1 MEDSKKHDENWD
13 AQVEEEEIKEQTRK
27 ESEVKEVKEVKEA
40 KEEEQPKIEI
50 IKEVFLKDK
59 HGNICITHLGDYV
72 EPSRGIKEARANEM
86 TGNYNVFKDAV
97 VYESDDDDVKNTG
110 VSYGE
115 FISISSETKPK
126 KDKKQKP
133 KKGEDDG
140 LDDLLKE
147 FGVDNIPQ
155 AQVKKVV
162 EPKKKAEVKPKPVEE
177 AKPVETKEKEAKIEE
192 DKAKKKAEEK
202 KKAAPTKSHLDDAK
216 REIKEKQEALKKKN
230 KKKGI

>member
-13 AQVEEEEIKEQTRK
+13 AQVEEEENKEQARK
-27 ESEVKEVKEVKEA
+27 ESEVKEVVEE
-40 KEEEQPKIEI
+40 KEEETPKVEI
-50 IKEVFLKDK
+50 VKEVFLKDK

-72 EPSRGIKEARANEM
+72 EPSRGIKEARANELA
-86 TGNYNVFKDAV
+86 GNYNVFKDAV
-97 VYESDDDDVKNTG
+97 VYESDDDDEKNTG

-115 FISISSETKPK
+115 FISISNETKPK

-155 AQVKKVV
+155 AQVKKVA

-177 AKPVETKEKEAKIEE
+177 AKPAETKEKEAKTEE
-192 DKAKKKAEEK
+192 EKTKKKAEEK
-202 KKAAPTKSHLDDAK
+202 KKAATKSHLDDAK